1 MTKKL
6 NICVVCCILFVAS
19 VHAQNNESAD
29 DEFRRV
35 LCFIVSEGNKQY
47 DRSFRQGIKLYADS
61 LDFLLKE
68 RSIAG
73 KLNYTDSL
81 EFTGDLLKLRAD
93 WHYENSNYDESSYR
107 QAERLL
113 LEAQTIYANHSEFS
127 GHLQF
132 LPMIYREMAQLYYKQ
147 RRYTEALDYTF
158 KACRAY
164 AEAYENGEFENTD
177 EDYSTYLDLQSQLA
191 ICNARAGNEELAL
204 RQIDS
209 VLKLYP
215 RANKNYYEAL
225 RKKGKIIML
234 SKKIACNEKALPY
247 YEQYFHWCK
256 SEAFRLLS
264 TMTSEEREDYWMRI
278 RPFVADCYQLE
289 GTSPAFLYDVTLFS
303 KGLLLQI
310 NRIVGQGKANIQ
322 ALTTL
327 KYKWQQIQEKLP
339 KNSCAIE
346 FVQYEKF
353 GKRLMGGL
361 VLRKIG
367 SPHWISMISPDDF
380 MEYEINGRTNKE
392 RLYSTDGKLKNALY
406 NDSAF
411 YSLIWNKGLK
421 KAISNCNKVYFAPDG
436 YLHQLAIEYMIPREL
451 ANVDFYRLTSTRRL
465 LESSKLRTDAALVV
479 GGVKYDSDSLDNNMR
494 DNDAAAYAYLKDV
507 HAHFDYLPGSLDEI
521 DSILSYRSCPRD
533 TLLVGA
539 HATEYA
545 FRKLCSLYPII
556 TISTHGYFGA
566 SEIPQGTDLKPCL
579 SDEALSQS
587 VIVFTGANT
596 SLGSQSFN
604 PQKIDGVVSARELSL
619 MNMSKVDLA
628 VISACETG
636 LGYVTADGVYGIQ
649 RGLKNA
655 GVGCLLVSLWNVNDR
670 ATCFLMS
677 HFHKNLRLG
686 MSVYKA
692 FMKARACLMPIASQ
706 DGGRTTMVFD
716 SSTLSQKNISEDD
729 YSDPQYRN
737 AFVLIDALE

>member
-1 MTKKL
+1 
-6 NICVVCCILFVAS
+6 
-19 VHAQNNESAD
+19 
-29 DEFRRV
+29 
-35 LCFIVSEGNKQY
+35 
-47 DRSFRQGIKLYADS
+47 
-61 LDFLLKE
+61 
-68 RSIAG
+68 
-73 KLNYTDSL
+73 
-81 EFTGDLLKLRAD
+81 
-93 WHYENSNYDESSYR
+93 
-107 QAERLL
+107 
-113 LEAQTIYANHSEFS
+113 
-127 GHLQF
+127 
-132 LPMIYREMAQLYYKQ
+132 
-147 RRYTEALDYTF
+147 
-158 KACRAY
+158 
-164 AEAYENGEFENTD
+164 
-177 EDYSTYLDLQSQLA
+177 
-191 ICNARAGNEELAL
+191 
-204 RQIDS
+204 
-209 VLKLYP
+209 
-215 RANKNYYEAL
+215 
-225 RKKGKIIML
+225 
-234 SKKIACNEKALPY
+234 
-247 YEQYFHWCK
+247 
-256 SEAFRLLS
+256 
-264 TMTSEEREDYWMRI
+264 
-278 RPFVADCYQLE
+278 
-289 GTSPAFLYDVTLFS
+289 
-303 KGLLLQI
+303 
-310 NRIVGQGKANIQ
+310 
-322 ALTTL
+322 
-327 KYKWQQIQEKLP
+327 
-339 KNSCAIE
+339 
-346 FVQYEKF
+346 
-353 GKRLMGGL
+353 
-361 VLRKIG
+361 
-367 SPHWISMISPDDF
+367 
-380 MEYEINGRTNKE
+380 
-392 RLYSTDGKLKNALY
+392 
-406 NDSAF
+406 
-411 YSLIWNKGLK
+411 
-421 KAISNCNKVYFAPDG
+421 
-436 YLHQLAIEYMIPREL
+436 MIPREL